1 MTKIQKTLEAAV
13 ARIRSI
19 KPEFWSSEQ
28 VMECARDTRLLFIG
42 LWNFVDDAGR
52 MSFSPKQ
59 IKALIFP
66 SDDLSVGQVTDM
78 LEELCDR
85 GLIETY
91 EVSDKRYLAVT
102 GWKKHQ
108 RIDKPQPARCPGPIE
123 EPIAEVRRPFE
134 ECSANARDGEERKRE
149 EGSPDSRSLA
159 GASGPGAGDAFE
171 EFWTLRLKRDGPDP
185 REPARRAFA
194 AAVRAGA
201 DPSAIIAGMRR
212 FAEVHAD
219 KRGTRYVARTEKWL
233 LEKTWEDYAA
243 PVLLDPRSH
252 GQVWLRR
259 DDERFKAWD
268 RYFLAQRKR
277 GAPTDA
283 RGGWLFTSEWP
294 PGDPRGERRE
304 PGVASLPF
312 LNAVRAGGGSR

>member
-1 MTKIQKTLEAAV
+1 M

-28 VMECARDTRLLFIG
+28 VMECARDARLLFIG

-52 MSFSPKQ
+52 MSFAPKQ

-91 EVSDKRYLAVT
+91 EVADKRYLAVT

-108 RIDKPQPARCPGPIE
+108 RIDKPQPARCPGPVDEAIE
-123 EPIAEVRRPFE
+123 EIRRPFDE
-134 ECSANARDGEERKRE
+134 SSANARGGEERKRE

-159 GASGPGAGDAFE
+159 GASRPNAGDAFE

-194 AAVRAGA
+194 AAMRAGA
-201 DPSAIIAGMRR
+201 DPSAITAGMRR

-233 LEKTWEDYAA
+233 HEKTWEDYAA
-243 PVLLDPRSH
+243 PVLLDPRAQ

-268 RYFLAQRKR
+268 RYFLAKRQR

-283 RGGWLFTSEWP
+283 RGGWLFASEWP

-304 PGVASLPF
+304 AAGAASLPF
-312 LNAVRAGGGSR
+312 LTPVKAAGGVR